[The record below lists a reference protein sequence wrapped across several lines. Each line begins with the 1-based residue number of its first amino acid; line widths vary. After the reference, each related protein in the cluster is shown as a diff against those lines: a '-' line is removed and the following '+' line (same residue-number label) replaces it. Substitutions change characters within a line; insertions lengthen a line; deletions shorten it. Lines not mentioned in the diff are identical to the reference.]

1 MNGRAVMVVRLAS
14 VLALQLALLRATPG
28 EAAQQPAPKPAEKP
42 AETAAEV
49 GPAPEKRFPPLVV
62 PDGFVST
69 LFACDPL
76 VEYPSV
82 ISIGPR
88 PGTLLVAHD

>member
-1 MNGRAVMVVRLAS
+1 MLVSLVSVSGRS
-14 VLALQLALLRATPG
+14 D
-28 EAAQQPAPKPAEKP
+28 EKSPA
-42 AETAAEV
+42 V
-49 GPAPEKRFPPLVV
+49 GPQTEKRFPPLVV

-82 ISIGPR
+82 I
-88 PGTLLVAHD
+88 